1 MASEYAAAPREPFT
15 MPRPGSKFSEP
26 AVKCIIKEVCEDMVG
41 PDRPYVYEEAQPLI
55 KDLCAEI
62 QQRAVRLG
70 YERYKLVT
78 HAIVTEASSQG
89 MRIASRCLW
98 DPETDNYA
106 TYTHSTQYMHV
117 TIVVFGVYWE

>member
-1 MASEYAAAPREPFT
+1 MASEYNVAPREAFT
-15 MPRPGSKFSEP
+15 MPRPEAKFSAH
-26 AVKCIIKEVCEDMVG
+26 AVERVIQEVCEKMVG
-41 PDRPYVYEEAQPLI
+41 FERPYVYEEAQPLI

-62 QQRAVRLG
+62 QQRLVRLG

-78 HAIVTEASSQG
+78 HATVTEAANQG

-106 TYTHSTQYMHV
+106 AYTYSNEYMHV
-117 TIVVFGVYWE
+117 SIAVFGVYWE

>member
-1 MASEYAAAPREPFT
+1 MATEYNVAAREAFT
-15 MPRPGSKFSEP
+15 LPRPDAKFSVHAAER
-26 AVKCIIKEVCEDMVG
+26 VIKEVCEKMVG
-41 PDRPYVYEEAQPLI
+41 SDRPYVYEEAQPLI

-62 QQRAVRLG
+62 QQRLVRLG

-78 HAIVTEASSQG
+78 HATVTEAANQG

-106 TYTHSTQYMHV
+106 SYTYSSEYMHV
-117 TIVVFGVYWE
+117 SVAVFGVYWE

>member
-1 MASEYAAAPREPFT
+1 MTSEFKVGSREAFT
-15 MPRPGSKFSEP
+15 MPRPEAKFSVH
-26 AVKCIIKEVCEDMVG
+26 AVERVIQEVCEKMVG
-41 PDRPYVYEEAQPLI
+41 LDRTYVYEEAQPLI

-62 QQRAVRLG
+62 QQRLVRLG

-78 HAIVTEASSQG
+78 HATVTEAANQG

-106 TYTHSTQYMHV
+106 SFTYTNEYMHV
-117 TIVVFGVYWE
+117 SVVVFGVYWE

>member
-1 MASEYAAAPREPFT
+1 MASEYAAAPRESFT
-15 MPRPGSKFSEP
+15 MPRPGTKFSEP
-26 AVKCIIKEVCEDMVG
+26 AVKRIIKEVCEDMVG

-62 QQRAVRLG
+62 QQRTVRLG

-78 HAIVTEASSQG
+78 HATVTEASSQG
-89 MRIASRCLW
+89 MRVASRCLW

-106 TYTHSTQYMHV
+106 SYTHSTQYMHV